1 MVLFV
6 ARGLSKKKD
15 WLVNISWKNIVVFE
29 FKFLSTKVYFSGGGG
44 GVGLLAAVARTC
56 ALEGVIFNAF
66 GSSTRCKAKAS
77 KK

>member
-15 WLVNISWKNIVVFE
+15 WLVNISWKNTVVLE
-29 FKFLSTKVYFSGGGG
+29 FKFLSTKVYFSGG